1 MSRRSRLFPRADT
14 TDSTG
19 RRIDSFAVSP
29 LGASPLGSATI
40 AYLGDSHVAGAFGT
54 YVYTSTFPLMVGLI
68 SQQKLVSVGYHGVG
82 GERLDQMLARVSTA
96 LARRPNFLLL
106 EGGTNDIGQAISN
119 WSGGYPTTP
128 AATVA
133 AADRSVIASIASNV
147 QAIVAAAIKVGATPV
162 LCAVPPNNSA
172 GARQRLILKA
182 NIWLRR
188 YAARNG
194 FPFVDFYPLLA
205 KDGISQ
211 TPAGNGKTEYAQ
223 DGTHFN
229 AAGNT
234 AMANLVVQAILNR
247 TPPSP
252 PLATDLVG
260 AGTGDVWMMSNS
272 LFQNA
277 AGDPK
282 KPDNFT
288 AYGAA
293 TSSTTTLYSL
303 VTDPLVPGK
312 MQRIE
317 QTTSASNIGALQSVS
332 SGSVSAGD
340 VIAIAGYVTSDG
352 AAPCE
357 VQILC
362 GSGPTYK
369 PVSLLAGQPVTRGL
383 YYMEFVAPA
392 AGQITVNLIASR
404 TSGVAS
410 VVDFGYPSVVNL
422 TAAIGE
428 TTPMSPN

>member
-1 MSRRSRLFPRADT
+1 MARRSRLFPSAGV
-14 TDSTG
+14 TDLTG
-19 RRIDSFAVSP
+19 RRLDSFAASP
-29 LGASPLGSATI
+29 LGASPLGASTI

-54 YVYTSTFPLMVGLI
+54 YVYTSTFPLLVGLT
-68 SQQKLVSVGYHGVG
+68 SQQKLISVGYHGVG
-82 GERLDQMLARVSTA
+82 GERTDQMLARVSTA

-119 WSGGYPTTP
+119 YAGGYPTTP

-133 AADRSVIASIASNV
+133 AVDRTVIASIAANV
-147 QAIVAAAIKVGATPV
+147 QAIVAAAVKVGATPV
-162 LCAVPPNNSA
+162 LCAVPPNNAA

-223 DGTHFN
+223 DGTHYN

-234 AMANLVVQAILNR
+234 AMANLVMQSILNR
-247 TPPSP
+247 TPPGPS
-252 PLATDLVG
+252 LATDLVG
-260 AGTGDVWMMSNS
+260 VGTGDVWMLANS

-277 AGDPK
+277 SGDPK

-288 AYGAA
+288 AYGTP
-293 TSSTTTLYSL
+293 TSSTATLYSL
-303 VTDPLVPGK
+303 VSDAQVPGK
-312 MQRIE
+312 MQRIAH
-317 QTTSASNIGALQSVS
+317 TTSANNIGALSAISSASVA
-332 SGSVSAGD
+332 AGD
-340 VIAIAGYVTSDG
+340 VIAIAGYLTSDG
-352 AAPCE
+352 LAPCE
-357 VQILC
+357 VQIQC

-383 YYMEFVAPA
+383 YAMEFVAPA
-392 AGQITVNLIASR
+392 AGQVTVNLIASR

-410 VVDFGYPSVVNL
+410 VTDFGYPSVVNL

-428 TTPMSPN
+428 TIPMSPN